1 MPARRPLPLYVNV
14 TVFLMAIVM
23 VLLSR
28 QLLRQPTELS
38 HTLTELTQL
47 LSQNTPELYVVPVCK
62 DTLENGIYLCTQLQP
77 LEQLA
82 FLPRNSIGA
91 GRWQG
96 VVFCEGVRINDY
108 VIEEQELQS
117 WGEHG
122 MRIGSL
128 LFFGDPA
135 LLDRI
140 HKAILKSQGS

>member
-1 MPARRPLPLYVNV
+1 MPARRPLALYLNV

-28 QLLRQPTELS
+28 QLLRPPTEPSL
-38 HTLTELTQL
+38 TLTELTEL
-47 LSQNTPELYVVPVCK
+47 LSQNTPELHMVPVRK
-62 DTLENGIYLCTQLQP
+62 DALEEGIYLCTQRQP

-96 VVFCEGVRINDY
+96 VVYCEGVTHDDFG
-108 VIEEQELQS
+108 IEEHELQS

-122 MRIGSL
+122 MRVGPL
-128 LFFGDPA
+128 LLFGDPA
-135 LLDRI
+135 VLDRI